1 MGNSNTSNSPT
12 RQHCGGCVQA
22 SPGCCS
28 ATDASPWRG
37 REQERDGECRPLYTQ
52 GAGLRHPAAK
62 KPLFF
67 HTQSTGWQGTTCE
80 SLERKVPCSERAS
93 RNSGAKAYNTVN
105 HNMRSP
111 FPNLKKRKGSEHA
124 PARYVGVT
132 LPTSNEVYYNVS
144 SQTKRGRRSSF
155 QRKPQPEE
163 QPRKVSTDTTFASH
177 SS

>member
-1 MGNSNTSNSPT
+1 MGNSNNSPT

-22 SPGCCS
+22 SPNCCS
-28 ATDASPWRG
+28 AADPSPLRG
-37 REQERDGECRPLYTQ
+37 REERDGECHPLYTH

-80 SLERKVPCSERAS
+80 SLERKVPASERAS
-93 RNSGAKAYNTVN
+93 RNSGAKAYNTMN

-144 SQTKRGRRSSF
+144 SQTKRGRRPSL
-155 QRKPQPEE
+155 QRKQEE
-163 QPRKVSTDTTFASH
+163 QPRKHSTDTTFAS
-177 SS
+177 